1 VLEPD
6 RGHRLWAVAL
16 RGIAMGA
23 ADLVP
28 GVSGGTMALVLGIY
42 RRLIAALGALTAA
55 GTWRSLLRGRL
66 RETWRRVDGGFLLAV
81 ATGVAAA
88 ILALP
93 RALHGLLDTYP
104 ISVYAVFFGLIAAS
118 VGVVVRRIRSRRR
131 VATGFA
137 VLGAVFAF
145 TLVGV
150 VPASTPDTPAMLAL
164 SGALAV
170 SALLLPGV
178 SGAFILVLLGKY
190 EPVLAA
196 VSRFDASVLV
206 PLGLGMVVGLLGFS
220 RLLATML
227 ARWPAAVLGL
237 LAGFLAG
244 SLRKVW
250 PWQRME
256 GARSVAELPPGAWEA
271 VAAAALVALAIG
283 VVVAIERASSDDD
296 GGRDAEPARDGSRG
310 DVRGRTRPG
319 ADERA

>member
-1 VLEPD
+1 
-6 RGHRLWAVAL
+6 
-16 RGIAMGA
+16 MGA

-55 GTWRSLLRGRL
+55 
-66 RETWRRVDGGFLLAV
+66 ETWRALLGRRPREAWRTVDGGFLAAL
-81 ATGVAAA
+81 ATGIAAA
-88 ILALP
+88 IVSLP
-93 RALHGLLDTYP
+93 RLLHGLLDAYP
-104 ISVYAVFFGLIAAS
+104 VSVYAVFFGLIAAS

-131 VATGFA
+131 VATAFA
-137 VLGAVFAF
+137 LFGAVFAF

-150 VPASTPDTPAMLAL
+150 VPAATPDTPAMLVF

-190 EPVLAA
+190 ERVLSA
-196 VSRFDASVLV
+196 VSTFEVSVLV
-206 PLGLGMVVGLLGFS
+206 PLGLGMVAGLLGFS

-227 ARWPAAVLGL
+227 ARWPAAVLGV

-250 PWQRME
+250 PWQRLE
-256 GARSVAELPPGAWEA
+256 GVRSVAELPPGPWEA
-271 VAAAALVALAIG
+271 TAAAALVAVAIG
-283 VVVAIERASSDDD
+283 VVVAIERASSPESSGRAQGETSD
-296 GGRDAEPARDGSRG
+296 GAGNDVRAGSRPG
-310 DVRGRTRPG
+310 TDQRT
-319 ADERA
+319 

>member
-1 VLEPD
+1 
-6 RGHRLWAVAL
+6 
-16 RGIAMGA
+16 MGA

-55 GTWRSLLRGRL
+55 VTWRSLLRGRL
-66 RETWRRVDGGFLLAV
+66 HEAWRRVDGGLWRRVDGGFLLAV
-81 ATGVAAA
+81 ATGIAAA

-93 RALHGLLDTYP
+93 RVLHGLLDTYP

-118 VGVVVRRIRSRRR
+118 VGVVVRRIRARRR

-271 VAAAALVALAIG
+271 AAAAALVALAIG
-283 VVVAIERASSDDD
+283 AVVAIERASSDED
-296 GGRDAEPARDGSRG
+296 GGRDHERTRDGSSG
-310 DVRGRTRPG
+310 DVRARPQQR
-319 ADERA
+319 DERA